1 MYKALLKAEFLKIK
15 RKWIWGL
22 AFLGPF
28 GVIALEALNFGLR
41 YDYLTDLYKDDLWKG
56 LIGEANMLSVFA
68 LMLGAT
74 LVASLISSL
83 EHQSTSWKHLLS
95 LPLSKTKIF
104 MGKFSLAFI
113 LLTTSCI
120 LLAIGIVIL
129 GISLGFG
136 TDISIALLLK
146 TCFYPFLAALP
157 VVALQLWLSVVL
169 NNQALPLAIGIVGS
183 IFGGALPRWTIW
195 SWPSLSNQWD
205 KPIINVCLGIVVG
218 LILLGFSTVHFTKKD
233 VNS

>member
-22 AFLGPF
+22 AFLGPL
-28 GVIALEALNFGLR
+28 GVIALQAINFGVR
-41 YDYLTDLYKDDLWKG
+41 YDYLTDLYKDDLWAG
-56 LIGEANMLSVFA
+56 LLENINSLSVFA
-68 LMLGAT
+68 LMFGAT
-74 LVASLISSL
+74 LLASLVSSL

-104 MGKFSLAFI
+104 IGKFALVFI
-113 LLTTSCI
+113 LLTVSCI
-120 LLAIGIVIL
+120 LLVIGSIIL
-129 GISLGFG
+129 GISLNYG
-136 TDISIALLLK
+136 TDIPLANLLK
-146 TCFYPFLAALP
+146 TCFYPYLASLP
-157 VVALQLWLSVVL
+157 IVALQLWLSVVF
-169 NNQALPLAIGIVGS
+169 NNQALPLFIGIVGS
-183 IFGGALPRWTIW
+183 IFAGALPRWTIW

-218 LILLGFSTVHFTKKD
+218 LIILWISTIHFTKKD